1 MASSSRHC
9 VVQEQKEKIIIV
21 FDSNLSSL
29 EIFIMSRLPN
39 TNWFLDV
46 IFKEFRSI
54 SAAIILGVSFI
65 FSPSLT
71 NFDVAQAQEINRE
84 EIEKIIRSYLLEN
97 PEIMIEVQTA
107 LETKQA
113 ALTAAKQADTLK
125 TMNEQIYHSKNQM
138 IIGDPEA
145 KITIVE
151 FFDYNCGFCK
161 RAMGDMYRIVEENS
175 DVKFVM
181 KEFPV
186 LGENSMQAHRVSLAL
201 INKYPE
207 KYDEFHRALL
217 GATGGKNGARALQI
231 AVELGANEAI
241 LTTEMNNPQL
251 TEAIQEVYSIADG
264 LGITGTPSYIIGDK
278 IIFGAVGYDRLMPQV
293 NNLRKCGKA
302 SCG

>member
-1 MASSSRHC
+1 MP
-9 VVQEQKEKIIIV
+9 
-21 FDSNLSSL
+21 
-29 EIFIMSRLPN
+29 RLL
-39 TNWFLDV
+39 TTFGIAEYLLREV
-46 IFKEFRSI
+46 RTFG
-54 SAAIILGVSFI
+54 ATLILGVSLI
-65 FSPSLT
+65 LSPSLT
-71 NFDVAQAQEINRE
+71 SFDVAQAQEINRE

-97 PEIMIEVQTA
+97 PEIMLEVQTA
-107 LETKQA
+107 LEAKQA

-125 TMNEQIYHSKNQM
+125 NMNEQIYHSKNQM
-138 IIGDPEA
+138 IIGNPEA
-145 KITIVE
+145 KITVVE

-161 RAMGDMYRIVEENS
+161 RAMSDMYRIVEENK

-207 KYDEFHRALL
+207 KYDAFHRALL
-217 GATGGKNGARALQI
+217 GATGGKNGARAMEI
-231 AVELGANEAI
+231 AVGLGADEAI

-302 SCG
+302 NCG